1 VSVILT
7 LMGMIILSYLLGSI
21 PCGLILT
28 RAFASKNITAA
39 GSKNIGATNVRRIA
53 GAKLGGLTL
62 LGDMSKGALPVYLT
76 ACLTA
81 VDPVSGEIFTAL
93 AALSA
98 FAGHLYPI
106 YLKFKNGGKGVATG
120 AGCFMILSPFG
131 CIVGILV
138 FIFVICITNRASAG
152 SLAGAAILP
161 LSVWKASGSAVLTL
175 GAAIM
180 AVFIFYRHSDNIRR
194 MLAGTEPVIWREQ
207 GGKPE

>member
-1 VSVILT
+1 MGMVILA
-7 LMGMIILSYLLGSI
+7 YLLGSI

-28 RAFASKNITAA
+28 RTFASKNITAA

-53 GAKLGGLTL
+53 GTRLGGLTL
-62 LGDMSKGALPVYLT
+62 LGDMAKGALPVYLT

-81 VDPVSGEIFTAL
+81 GGPISLEIFPAL

-98 FAGHLYPI
+98 FAGHLYPV
-106 YLKFKNGGKGVATG
+106 YLRFKNGGKGVATG
-120 AGCFMILSPFG
+120 AGCFMILSPLG

-138 FIFVICITNRASAG
+138 FILVICITNRASAG

-180 AVFIFYRHSDNIRR
+180 AVFIFYRHTGNIRR
-194 MLAGTEPVIWREQ
+194 LLAGTEPVIWKEQ
-207 GGKPE
+207 GGKTE